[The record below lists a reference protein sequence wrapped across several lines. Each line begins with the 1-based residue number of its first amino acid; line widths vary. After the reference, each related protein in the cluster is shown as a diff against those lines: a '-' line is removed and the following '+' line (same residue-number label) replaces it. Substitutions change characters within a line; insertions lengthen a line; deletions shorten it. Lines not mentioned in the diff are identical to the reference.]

1 MCEEAGYR
9 SWESHQLLVIF
20 LAIVMLMP
28 GVAWGQAA
36 DQEVDELEG
45 VGIDEFLG
53 EPIPLVLPFND
64 EHGKRVQ
71 LGDYFDGER
80 PVILTL
86 NYFKCPML
94 CGLMLSGLTDT
105 LSMLNWTP
113 GDEFEIV
120 TVSINP
126 LEKPTLA
133 LQNKQGYMKELGKPE
148 AGIGWHFLTG
158 NQDEIT
164 ALADAVGFRY
174 ILDPVSKEF
183 LHQAAIFVITPDGRI
198 SRYLYGVQYPVNDVK
213 LALSE
218 AAQGKMGSTTER
230 IFLACFT
237 YDPASG
243 SYTIQALAV
252 MRIAGVVTLIILGF
266 VLGGFWIREAAR
278 RAREKGKNGN
288 DTAVEG
294 TT

>member
-252 MRIAGVVTLIILGF
+252 MWIAGVVTLIILGF